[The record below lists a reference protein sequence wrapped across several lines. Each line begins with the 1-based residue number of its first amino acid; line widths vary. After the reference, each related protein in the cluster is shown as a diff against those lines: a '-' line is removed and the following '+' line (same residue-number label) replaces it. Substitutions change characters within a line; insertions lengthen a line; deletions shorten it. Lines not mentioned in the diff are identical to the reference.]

1 MVVATSQAGTF
12 LSQLLW
18 ARSVL
23 LTSPLVATCGL
34 SLTIPVAM
42 VADLVLRSQAFGIVY
57 LIGSGCVVVG
67 FVLVAAA
74 DSLVAKLER

>member
-1 MVVATSQAGTF
+1 MQAGTF

-34 SLTIPVAM
+34 SLTLPVAM
-42 VADLVLRSQAFGIVY
+42 VADLLLRGQSFGAVY
-57 LIGSGCVVVG
+57 LIGSCCVVGG

-74 DSLVAKLER
+74 DPLAKKMQRETGT

>member
-1 MVVATSQAGTF
+1 VLQAGTF

-23 LTSPLVATCGL
+23 LTSPLIATCGL

-42 VADLVLRSQAFGIVY
+42 IADFMLRNQSFGAVY
-57 LIGSGCVVVG
+57 LAGSTCVVGG

-74 DSLVAKLER
+74 DSLASKLEH

>member
-1 MVVATSQAGTF
+1 LQAGTF

-42 VADLVLRSQAFGIVY
+42 VADLVLRGQAFGAVY
-57 LIGSGCVVVG
+57 LAGSICVVGG
-67 FVLVAAA
+67 FVLVAVA
-74 DSLVAKLER
+74 DSLAAKIER

>member
-1 MVVATSQAGTF
+1 MLQAGTF

-42 VADLVLRSQAFGIVY
+42 VADLVLRSQSFGVVY
-57 LIGSGCVVVG
+57 LAGSICVVGG
-67 FVLVAAA
+67 FVLVAAS
-74 DSLVAKLER
+74 DSLAAKLER